1 MPPKTTASPNEA
13 AQPRANS
20 RSNQSIL
27 SSHLR
32 AKPNRSR
39 WVKTSEKED
48 RGLSA
53 ALSEEEED
61 EDEEKRRREDLG
73 RGVGAKKRGSTTRL
87 MFMGCVLRFDFL
99 LPPGWAIGKIM
110 PPEECVC
117 WPSRLSRRGRTKK
130 G

>member
-1 MPPKTTASPNEA
+1 MPPRTTASPNEA

-32 AKPNRSR
+32 PKLNRSR

-48 RGLSA
+48 RGLRA
-53 ALSEEEED
+53 ALSEEKED
-61 EDEEKRRREDLG
+61 EDEGERRWEDLE
-73 RGVGAKKRGSTTRL
+73 RAVGAKKRGSTTRL
-87 MFMGCVLRFDFL
+87 MFMGCPLRFDFL

-110 PPEECVC
+110 PPEDCIR
-117 WPSRLSRRGRTKK
+117 WPSRLSCRGRTKK